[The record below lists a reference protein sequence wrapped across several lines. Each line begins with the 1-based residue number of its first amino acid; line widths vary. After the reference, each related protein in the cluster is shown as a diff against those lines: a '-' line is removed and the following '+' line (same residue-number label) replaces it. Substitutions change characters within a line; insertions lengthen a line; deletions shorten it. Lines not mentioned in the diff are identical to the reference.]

1 MAKNKG
7 KRSSDVKAASPDGGV
22 PLNESNSG
30 ADSLPNLDQSAFA
43 GLRQKIEQ
51 ELKNEN
57 EAKQKPKNKAKDTSN
72 DAPKKTN
79 DTPKKEKAA
88 PAKPESK
95 EESNKNKGKKRDR
108 NGDVI
113 AREQKNA
120 GKSKPS
126 SSGQKNDHDTLRQ
139 EILALGGTQDDYD
152 LLADIDSES
161 EVEGAADTS
170 KKSNKKSD
178 DDSLR
183 KELSSM
189 LAAAGQVVPEDLNG
203 AEDNAADEDE
213 DEDEEPEI
221 GEDSEDE
228 EGLEQE
234 ISDIEE
240 ETPPAPSPKAA
251 KEQSKN
257 AITKEPA
264 KVEPETI
271 LPKAYSNLVCIPTD
285 HKATL
290 I

>member
-51 ELKNEN
+51 KLKNEN

-120 GKSKPS
+120 GKNQPS
-126 SSGQKNDHDTLRQ
+126 SSGQKNDNDTLRQ

-213 DEDEEPEI
+213 DEDEEQEI

-234 ISDIEE
+234 ISDVEE
-240 ETPPAPSPKAA
+240 ETPPAPSPKAT

-257 AITKEPA
+257 ATTKEPA
-264 KVEPETI
+264 KAEPETI

-285 HKATL
+285 NQSTL